1 MKEGTP
7 NLDASH
13 WFHVDLG
20 DLLWNGSFLPDANI
34 SSHRFTQSHQVLL
47 FTVRETRFS
56 LTFSFAIFVY
66 CSQVL
71 SLESFRT
78 FVKFSQI
85 SWSSYFFYL
94 SLLFFTSH
102 RFTFWTPKGIG
113 ISSSTCSGHSTRRQ
127 SHSCASTKQW
137 IMEAW
142 TAPRFAH
149 DPFMLLIV
157 AYCFLSLL
165 QVWVGQHEWCLIRMK
180 CDSTM
185 ELAGR
190 FARSFHSSNSLQ
202 QIENAGC

>member
-85 SWSSYFFYL
+85 SWSSYFFFTFLYF
-94 SLLFFTSH
+94 SLLRIGSLSEL
-102 RFTFWTPKGIG
+102 RKASGSPPAPAPDIRRGGNRTPVRAPSNGSWKLGQHLDLLMI
-113 ISSSTCSGHSTRRQ
+113 
-127 SHSCASTKQW
+127 HSCCLL
-137 IMEAW
+137 
-142 TAPRFAH
+142 
-149 DPFMLLIV
+149 LLIV
-157 AYCFLSLL
+157 SYRCFRFGLDNMND
-165 QVWVGQHEWCLIRMK
+165 VWFGWNVTRQW
-180 CDSTM
+180 S
-185 ELAGR
+185 
-190 FARSFHSSNSLQ
+190 
-202 QIENAGC
+202 